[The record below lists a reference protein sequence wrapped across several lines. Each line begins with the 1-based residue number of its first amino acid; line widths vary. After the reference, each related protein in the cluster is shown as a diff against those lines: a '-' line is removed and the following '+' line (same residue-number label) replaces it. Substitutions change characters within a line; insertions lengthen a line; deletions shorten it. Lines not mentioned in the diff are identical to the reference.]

1 MAEGDGAPERA
12 AVDRSR
18 RGRQRGWV
26 RDTKDETLIYLDHG
40 RLRRLGAGVLLGALA
55 LLAACSDNDDG
66 GVLSMARAEAIAAE
80 ALLDLGD
87 LPDDDWQRSEAQIEF
102 SELIPGGADL
112 DLLPT
117 QCQALEDAIGD
128 LPALLGDVTPLA
140 TSNRSFA
147 SAGQLLDFRA
157 VSSSVVVFAEPAGA
171 EQAAAIIN
179 EAFTPD
185 SLEACITA
193 TALPIG
199 GADIQ
204 IVDFS
209 LATPAYALADSTA
222 LSATIQAVA
231 LIIPIELTIDLHA
244 FQRDNA
250 LALYVGLE
258 LNSSDLAGEHA
269 GLLTTLANRVQEA
282 QN

>member
-1 MAEGDGAPERA
+1 M
-12 AVDRSR
+12 
-18 RGRQRGWV
+18 
-26 RDTKDETLIYLDHG
+26 IYLDHG

-55 LLAACSDNDDG
+55 LLAACSGNDDG
-66 GVLSMARAEAIAAE
+66 GALSIARAEAIAAE

-147 SAGQLLDFRA
+147 SAGQRLDFRA

-171 EQAAAIIN
+171 EQAAAILK

-222 LSATIQAVA
+222 LTATIQAVA